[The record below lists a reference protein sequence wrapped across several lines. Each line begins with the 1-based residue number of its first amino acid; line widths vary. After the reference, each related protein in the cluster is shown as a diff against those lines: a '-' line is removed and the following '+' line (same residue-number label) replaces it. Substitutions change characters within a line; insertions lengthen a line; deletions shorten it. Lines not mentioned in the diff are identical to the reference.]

1 MESDSDKNKKLY
13 YSIKEVAQ
21 IIGVSESTLRF
32 WEKEFPNIKPRT
44 VGTNRVRHYTD
55 RNIENLKVIYN
66 LIKVRGFKISAART
80 YLRNNRDGV
89 DKSSEIINL
98 LQDTL
103 SELKSI
109 KKHLDLL

>member
-13 YSIKEVAQ
+13 YSIKEVAK
-21 IIGVSESTLRF
+21 IVGVSESTLRF
-32 WEKEFPNIKPRT
+32 WEKEFPNVKPRT
-44 VGTNRVRHYTD
+44 AGTNKVRHYTD
-55 RNIENLKVIYN
+55 RNIEDLKVIYN
-66 LIKVRGFKISAART
+66 LIKVRGFKISADRN
-80 YLRNNRDGV
+80 YLRNNREGV
-89 DKSSEIINL
+89 DKSSEIIGL